1 MFLPAGLL
9 EDLLTEEAVIK
20 VLDGESRVNPQDLFL
35 QRGLEK
41 KQVVDFVRL
50 DAKKSVPDCCPQW
63 LPW

>member
-20 VLDGESRVNPQDLFL
+20 VLDGEPRVNPQDLFL

-41 KQVVDFVRL
+41 KRVVDFVRH